1 MKKAISESKVQR
13 MRNLVMGNHNA
24 KTKVQSCYVTST
36 IQYSEGDVWIEGGK
50 EWTIKNGI
58 KQTVNKLNGIRK
70 LLFMPLLCPCCNTRM
85 RGEIDKASWRTN
97 KKCHTCVEKE
107 ESAIKIKN
115 LKTERAYETHVVDRM
130 KNDGEHWLKDVTSE
144 FEDFISADVKSQY
157 VTEAGTIEDW
167 SGGKSK
173 KQLKKEFNKKISKA
187 KKNIRS

>member
-24 KTKVQSCYVTST
+24 KTKVQSGYVTST
-36 IQYSEGDVWIEGGK
+36 VEHSEGDVWTEGGK

-58 KQTVNKLNGIRK
+58 KQTVNKLNSIRK
-70 LLFMPLLCPCCNTRM
+70 LLFMPLTCPECNSRM
-85 RGEIDKASWRTN
+85 RGEIDKASWNIN

-107 ESAIKIKN
+107 ESKLKTKN
-115 LKTERAYETHVVDRM
+115 LTEVRAYEKEVVSRI
-130 KNDGEHWLKDVTSE
+130 KKDGEIWLKDVTSE
-144 FEDFISADVKSQY
+144 FEDFISADVKNQY

-173 KQLKKEFNKKISKA
+173 TQQRQEFDKKIAKA
-187 KKNIRS
+187 KKNIEE